1 MFGRRVRI
9 DVGTTMYKGTL
20 IDGIDL
26 GAVLEKRC
34 GQATYALPVIRF

>member
-9 DVGTTMYKGTL
+9 DVGTTIFKGTV

-26 GAVLEKRC
+26 GAVLEKHC
-34 GQATYALPVIRF
+34 DPAIYLPVIQF